1 MTTEQHTKTAGSGVT
16 PRPPIDAMTPARPR
30 LRRSLLI
37 FVLGA
42 LLATAGLAGGWVM
55 WLSKSDTEVVAAALD
70 VERGRVITAEDLV
83 TVRVSLDPSLRT
95 VPGAELQDLIGQRA
109 AADLTAGT
117 LVSPDQ
123 VTDDVLPAVGMSVVS
138 VPIPSGLVPTVPIR
152 AGDTLRLVQIPA
164 AGGDITGEGMTVTAE
179 LVAISYGDPTTVV
192 DVLVPADKASSV
204 AELAGTGRVA
214 LVLDSRAS

>member
-1 MTTEQHTKTAGSGVT
+1 MTTEQRTKTPGSDAT

-30 LRRSLLI
+30 LRRSVLL

-42 LLATAGLAGGWVM
+42 LLLTAGLVVGWVM
-55 WLSKSDTEVVAAALD
+55 WTSKADSEVVAAARD
-70 VERGRVITAEDLV
+70 VERGHIITAEDLE
-83 TVRVSLDPSLRT
+83 TVRVGLDPSLRT
-95 VPGAELQDLIGQRA
+95 VPGAELQDLVGQRA

-123 VTDDVLPAVGMSVVS
+123 LTDEVVPGVGMSVVS

-152 AGDTLRLVQIPA
+152 SGDTVRLVQIPA
-164 AGGDITGEGMTVTAE
+164 AGGEIAGSGITVTAE
-179 LVAISYGDPTTVV
+179 LVNVSYGDPTTVV
-192 DVLVPADKASSV
+192 DVLIPADKASAL

-214 LVLDSRAS
+214 LVLDSRAR